1 MGYKR
6 VLLINPPYRGSRVKV
21 VFSAGLGYIAE
32 SLKYSSI
39 VYDVIDMSLGYGYGD
54 LKEKIGAFKP
64 DLIGL
69 SVMTYRYKQTYALI
83 ETLKSDFS
91 DIDIVAGGP
100 HISLFRQKVLEDCPA
115 LDYGVVLEGEETIVE
130 LCTGNS
136 VDSIKGL
143 ICRKGD
149 KIVFNGQR
157 EFMLNLDE
165 VAFPRYEKFEM
176 DKSFSKQI
184 NALPIVSSR
193 GCPFD
198 CIYCPVQF
206 SIGQTFRMR
215 SPENIFEEL
224 RYWHEKGYKR
234 FSFADDNFTLKK
246 ERVYALCDLLK
257 TKEFPGIKLSCDNGI
272 RADKVDKDLLRYMKE
287 VGFYKIAF
295 GVEAGNDKVLKNL
308 HKSESI
314 ETIKKRIQ
322 EAVDLGYD
330 VSLFFLVGSP
340 GETWQDLQ
348 DSFKIALGSSAGISF
363 FYNIIPFP
371 NTKLFEWIKENG
383 RLLETP
389 DDYLDY
395 YPIAD
400 NKPLFETKEMPVKLR
415 KKALAKAFSVMRRTM
430 RKTWTK
436 RLAHLGAL
444 GKLLAFLY
452 ASKFVQDIVL
462 RNKILNKIVHKT
474 ARKVLK

>member
-1 MGYKR
+1 MRYKKI
-6 VLLINPPYRGSRVKV
+6 LLINPPYEGTRVRV
-21 VFSAGLGYIAE
+21 VFCAGLGYIAE
-32 SLKYSSI
+32 ALKSAGI
-39 VYDVIDMSLGYGYGD
+39 DYDMLDMSLGYGYGD
-54 LKEKIGAFKP
+54 LKKRINAFRP

-69 SVMTYRYKQTYALI
+69 SVMTYRYKQTYLLI
-83 ETLKSDFS
+83 EKLKSDFP

-100 HISLFRQKVLEDCPA
+100 HISLFRQKVFEDCPA

-130 LCTGNS
+130 LCRS
-136 VDSIKGL
+136 SEQASIKGL
-143 ICRKGD
+143 IHRYGGK
-149 KIVFNGQR
+149 VNFNGQR
-157 EFMLNLDE
+157 DFIADLDR
-165 VAFPRYEKFEM
+165 VVFPRYDKFEM
-176 DKSFSKQI
+176 NKSVFKKM

-206 SIGQTFRMR
+206 SIGQAFRMR
-215 SPENIFEEL
+215 SPQNIIKEL

-257 TKEFPGIKLSCDNGI
+257 KENLFEIKLSCDNGI

-287 VGFYKIAF
+287 VGFHRIAF
-295 GVEAGNDKVLKNL
+295 GVEAGNDKILKNL

-314 ETIKKRIQ
+314 ETIKKRIH
-322 EAVDLGYD
+322 EAVELGYD

-340 GETWQDLQ
+340 GETWDDLQ
-348 DSFKIALGSSAGISF
+348 DSFKIALELHAGTAF

-383 RLLETP
+383 RLLEDP
-389 DDYLDY
+389 DVYLDY

-430 RKTWTK
+430 RKTWAK
-436 RLAHLGAL
+436 RLAYLGGR
-444 GKLLAFLY
+444 GKFLAFLF
-452 ASKFVQDIVL
+452 ASRFTQDVIL
-462 RNKILNKIVHKT
+462 RNKILSKILHGT
-474 ARKVLK
+474 ARRILK